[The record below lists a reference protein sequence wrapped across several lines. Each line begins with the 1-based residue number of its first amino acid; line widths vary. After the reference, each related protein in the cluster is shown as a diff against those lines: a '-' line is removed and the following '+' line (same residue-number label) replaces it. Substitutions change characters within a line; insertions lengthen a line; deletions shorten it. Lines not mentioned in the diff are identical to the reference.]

1 MSIRIA
7 HEDLGWGLDSLR
19 SFRKKDNNY
28 KMNRGDVQNTD
39 ESERLF
45 LFLFY
50 LFFLLRLFYKFEIFS
65 KAIHKV
71 KYLEV
76 TI

>member
-1 MSIRIA
+1 MGA
-7 HEDLGWGLDSLR
+7 EFSL
-19 SFRKKDNNY
+19 SDHSEKKDNNY
-28 KMNRGDVQNTD
+28 KINRGDVQNTD
-39 ESERLF
+39 ESERVFLF

>member
-45 LFLFY
+45 LFY